1 MKDVNEKKENS
12 AWERLN
18 NHTSNCL
25 LRNKLPVQKLSSSS
39 VIAGS
44 LNGSGVIVVC
54 LTHLLNDN
62 TISTIVIMVDE
73 AKSSKPK
80 TQELV
85 NIIVSYFVSVVLTL
99 MIITFVIW
107 IAGIFMQ
114 HQNGGHAV
122 INAITYTISVLI
134 VSCSCAIGLIIFMIV
149 VISETSQQSMMWS
162 SNPQ

>member
-1 MKDVNEKKENS
+1 M
-12 AWERLN
+12 
-18 NHTSNCL
+18 
-25 LRNKLPVQKLSSSS
+25 RNKLPVQKLSSSS

-73 AKSSKPK
+73 VKSSKPK

-99 MIITFVIW
+99 MIITFVI
-107 IAGIFMQ
+107 
-114 HQNGGHAV
+114 
-122 INAITYTISVLI
+122 
-134 VSCSCAIGLIIFMIV
+134 
-149 VISETSQQSMMWS
+149 
-162 SNPQ
+162 